1 MCEEGMTSLITDISP
16 IIRTVDEQ
24 VDAVIDL
31 EINGK
36 F

>member
-1 MCEEGMTSLITDISP
+1 MTNLVTDIFP
-16 IIRTVDEQ
+16 LINTVDDQ

>member
-1 MCEEGMTSLITDISP
+1 MCEEGMTSLITDIFP

>member
-1 MCEEGMTSLITDISP
+1 MCGEGMTNLVTDIFP
-16 IIRTVDEQ
+16 LINTVDDQ

>member
-1 MCEEGMTSLITDISP
+1 MCEEGMTNLVTDIFP
-16 IIRTVDEQ
+16 LINTVDDQ

-31 EINGK
+31 EVNGR